1 MTDMFF
7 EDYTHYLA
15 IEKGLADN
23 TIENYLRDLIA
34 FYDYAKI
41 KYAIDENNYESIDK
55 EVILGY
61 FCHLKKDGKKATSQS
76 RYIASLKSYFHFLL
90 REKKISSD
98 PTAILDPPKQR
109 KTLPVILSLK
119 EVERFLEIPDLEKPL
134 GFRDRC
140 MLELLYGS
148 GLRISE
154 LISLSLTDV
163 NLELGFIRC
172 FGKGNKERIIPLG
185 EIALEFIE
193 EYIETTRPLLLKG
206 NIREKTLFLN
216 NRGNSMSRQGFFKI
230 LKNYGNKAGIKKEF
244 SPHTLRHSFAT
255 HLLENGAD
263 LRSVQEMLG
272 HSDIGTT
279 QIYTH
284 LTVKHIKKVYDETHP
299 RA

>member
-1 MTDMFF
+1 MNDFFF
-7 EDYTHYLA
+7 EDYTHYLS
-15 IEKGLADN
+15 IERGLADN
-23 TIENYLRDLIA
+23 TIENYLRDLIS
-34 FYDYAKI
+34 FYTYIKD
-41 KYAIDENNYESIDK
+41 KYAIDENNYEAIDK

-61 FCHLKKDGKKATSQS
+61 FRHLKKEDMKATSQS
-76 RYIASLKSYFHFLL
+76 RHLASLKSYFHFLL
-90 REKKISSD
+90 REKKIDKD
-98 PTAILDPPKQR
+98 PTGILDSPKHK
-109 KTLPVILSLK
+109 KTLPIVLSLE
-119 EVERFLEIPDLEKPL
+119 EVEVLLETPDLSTPL

-140 MLELLYGS
+140 MLELLYGC

-154 LISLSLTDV
+154 LITLSITDI

-185 EIALEFIE
+185 EIGLDFIK
-193 EYIETTRPLLLKG
+193 EYLETTRPLLVKG
-206 NIREKTLFLN
+206 NTREKTLFLN
-216 NRGNSMSRQGFFKI
+216 NRGKGMTRQGFFKI
-230 LKNYGNKAGIKKEF
+230 LKNYGLKAGIKKTF

-284 LTVKHIKKVYDETHP
+284 LTVKHIKRIYDETHP

>member
-1 MTDMFF
+1 MIDMFF
-7 EDYTHYLA
+7 EDYINYLA

-23 TIENYLRDLIA
+23 TIKNYLRDLIA

-41 KYAIDENNYESIDK
+41 KYTIDEDNYKRIDK

-61 FCHLKKDGKKATSQS
+61 FCHLKIDGKKATSQS
-76 RYIASLKSYFHFLL
+76 RYISSLKSYFHFLL

-98 PTAILDPPKQR
+98 PTAILDKPKQK
-109 KTLPVILSLK
+109 KTLPVVLSLK
-119 EVERFLEIPDLEKPL
+119 EVENLLEIPNLKKPL

-140 MLELLYGS
+140 MLELLYGC

-154 LISLSLTDV
+154 LISLSFVDV

-185 EIALEFIE
+185 EIALEFIK
-193 EYIETTRPLLLKG
+193 EYIEKIRPFLLKG

-230 LKNYGNKAGIKKEF
+230 LKNYGNKAEIKKNF

-284 LTVKHIKKVYDETHP
+284 LTLKHIKKVYDKIHP